1 MTRKLPKRC
10 DSAYA
15 DLCGID
21 WTKLETALA
30 EALPGAPK
38 TAKERIDAVIGIAL
52 ATLVLFGE
60 MIGG

>member
-15 DLCGID
+15 DLCSID
-21 WTKLETALA
+21 WTKVETAIA
-30 EALPGAPK
+30 GALPAPK